1 MPKLTF
7 AKRNQL
13 FDLLAENFN
22 LNELKTLC
30 FRVGVEKLVDS
41 SDQDNL
47 ITSLLITLETEDR
60 IADLITVGKKQ
71 QPTLNW
77 PPNWFSYAC
86 CDNRFTPN

>member
-7 AKRNQL
+7 AEINQL

-47 ITSLLITLETEDR
+47 ITSLLITLELVSANNHVTSGSSPSNIFMSYSQKD
-60 IADLITVGKKQ
+60 DL
-71 QPTLNW
+71 
-77 PPNWFSYAC
+77 
-86 CDNRFTPN
+86 